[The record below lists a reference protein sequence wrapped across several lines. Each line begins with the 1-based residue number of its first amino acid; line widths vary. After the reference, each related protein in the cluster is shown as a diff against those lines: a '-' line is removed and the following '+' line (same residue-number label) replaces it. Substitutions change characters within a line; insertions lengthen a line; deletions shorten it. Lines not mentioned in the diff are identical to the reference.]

1 MVSNQT
7 AATVLLWR
15 YTLWTAIRLSRF
27 LPLSDRDVVDKCI
40 QQNAYYGHPE
50 NVLLNMMIDKRKHIR
65 QLAVSKIR
73 AAREA
78 ADLTTSRSG
87 DVRQFTIPKLSFQA
101 TDYILRADRLA
112 KFFTA

>member
-1 MVSNQT
+1 M
-7 AATVLLWR
+7 ALHI
-15 YTLWTAIRLSRF
+15 LWTAIRLSRF
-27 LPLSDRDVVDKCI
+27 LPLGDRDVVDKCI

-50 NVLLNMMIDKRKHIR
+50 NVLLNMMVDKRKHIR

-87 DVRQFTIPKLSFQA
+87 DVRQFTIPKLNFQA
-101 TDYILRADRLA
+101 TARLLRDDRLA
-112 KFFTA
+112 NFSTV